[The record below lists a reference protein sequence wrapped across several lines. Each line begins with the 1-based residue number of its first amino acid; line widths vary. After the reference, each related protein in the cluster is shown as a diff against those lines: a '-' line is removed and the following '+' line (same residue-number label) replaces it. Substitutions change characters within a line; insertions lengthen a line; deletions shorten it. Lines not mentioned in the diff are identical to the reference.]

1 VLIGAY
7 ICTER
12 DLLGKSYGVETT
24 SWIQSLGSLVTSGF
38 DTDFVLLNQRVKKLF
53 MDDKKYWVGFNL
65 IKGIGAVRM
74 QALINTFDDL
84 ESAWKAA
91 PVDLAGAGL
100 SLKLI
105 ERIIQAREQV
115 DLEKVWARIKSQGIK
130 ILTWKDEA
138 YPQRLKEI
146 EQPPPVLY
154 IRGEYLPDDLYA
166 VAIVGT
172 RRVTPY
178 GRQITEELS
187 SYLASNGI
195 TVISGLARGVDAIAH
210 QTALK
215 AGGRTIGVLGSG
227 VDKIYPPEH
236 RQLAERM
243 MESGAI
249 LSDYAPGTPPD
260 ASNFPPRNR
269 IISGL
274 SLAVVVIEAGETSGA
289 LITAEFAAEQ
299 GREIFAVPGSILAP
313 QSKGT
318 NKLIQK
324 GALPLLSVNDLMQA
338 LNLTRMG
345 EQKAVRKIIPADET
359 EARLMNVLGTEPLHV
374 DEIRN
379 QTELP
384 IEKVSAA
391 LALMELKGMVRQVG
405 GMNYVAVHEE
415 ESDYLV

>member
-1 VLIGAY
+1 MQGLIAY
-7 ICTER
+7 F
-12 DLLGKSYGVETT
+12 G
-24 SWIQSLGSLVTSGF
+24 
-38 DTDFVLLNQRVKKLF
+38 
-53 MDDKKYWVGFNL
+53 
-65 IKGIGAVRM
+65 
-74 QALINTFDDL
+74 DL
-84 ESAWKAA
+84 ESAWDSDPAA
-91 PVDLAGAGL
+91 LAEAGL
-100 SLKLI
+100 GAKVI
-105 ERIIQAREQV
+105 ERVLAARKNVNLDQ
-115 DLEKVWARIKSQGIK
+115 VWAKIESQGIK
-130 ILTWKDEA
+130 ILTWQDEA
-138 YPQRLKEI
+138 YPSRLKEI
-146 EQPPPVLY
+146 DQPPPVMY
-154 IRGEYLPDDLYA
+154 IRGEYLPDDLFA

-187 SYLASNGI
+187 AFLASNGI

-210 QTALK
+210 QAALK

-236 RQLAERM
+236 LKLAEQM
-243 MESGAI
+243 MERGAI
-249 LSDYAPGTPPD
+249 ISDYSPGTPPD

-318 NKLIQK
+318 NKLIQN
-324 GALPLLSVNDLMQA
+324 GAQPLLSVNDLMQA
-338 LNLTRMG
+338 LDFTRIG
-345 EQKAVRKIIPADET
+345 EHKAARKIIPADET
-359 EARLMNVLGTEPLHV
+359 EARLLSVLAAEPKHV

-379 QTELP
+379 QADLP
-384 IEKVSAA
+384 IEKVSAT

-405 GMNYVAVHEE
+405 GMNYVAVREE
-415 ESDYLV
+415 QAVYKSKES

>member
-1 VLIGAY
+1 
-7 ICTER
+7 
-12 DLLGKSYGVETT
+12 
-24 SWIQSLGSLVTSGF
+24 
-38 DTDFVLLNQRVKKLF
+38 
-53 MDDKKYWVGFNL
+53 MDEKKYWVGFNL

-74 QALINTFDDL
+74 QGLVSYFGDL
-84 ESAWKAA
+84 ESAWRASPA
-91 PVDLAGAGL
+91 DLAGAGL
-100 SLKLI
+100 GLKVI
-105 ERIIQAREQV
+105 ERVIQARENV
-115 DLEKVWARIKSQGIK
+115 HLDKVWEKIERQGIK
-130 ILTWKDEA
+130 ILTWLDEA

-146 EQPPPVLY
+146 DQPPPVLY
-154 IRGEYLPDDLYA
+154 IRGDYLPDDLFA

-187 SYLASNGI
+187 SFLAANGL

-215 AGGRTIGVLGSG
+215 AGGRTIAVLGSG

-236 RQLAERM
+236 RGLAEQM
-243 MESGAI
+243 MERGAVV
-249 LSDYAPGTPPD
+249 SDYAPGTPPD

-269 IISGL
+269 IIAGL
-274 SLAVVVIEAGETSGA
+274 SLAVVVVEAGETSGA

-299 GREIFAVPGSILAP
+299 GREVFAVPGSILAP

-324 GALPLLSVNDLMQA
+324 GALPLLNVNDLMQA
-338 LNLTRMG
+338 LDITRVG
-345 EQKAVRKIIPADET
+345 EQKAARRIMPGDAT
-359 EARLMNVLGTEPLHV
+359 EVKLLSVLGSEPLHV
-374 DEIRN
+374 DEIRS
-379 QTELP
+379 QSELP

-405 GMNYVAVHEE
+405 GMNYVAVREAQA
-415 ESDYLV
+415 DYNVNSLSGE